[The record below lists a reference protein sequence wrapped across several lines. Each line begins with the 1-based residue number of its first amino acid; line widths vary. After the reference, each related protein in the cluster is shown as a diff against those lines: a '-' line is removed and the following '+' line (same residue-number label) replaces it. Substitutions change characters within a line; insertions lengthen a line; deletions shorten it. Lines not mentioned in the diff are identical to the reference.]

1 MYRTAEK
8 IARSDKNSLSC
19 TSQKLFSFFD
29 SYLRA
34 AVNYFC
40 FSILFACVAVQL
52 MEITNYIGGKLVP
65 ELLRQKIIYIDGAD
79 DTEFINIDSVDV
91 NELNEAFALTK
102 PYAVDVKLS
111 RYAERDVKHEFHL
124 VVKVS
129 NIIYTFFFCVFGYLF
144 VDVASIFFSLHIHN
158 DTRNEK

>member
-1 MYRTAEK
+1 
-8 IARSDKNSLSC
+8 
-19 TSQKLFSFFD
+19 
-29 SYLRA
+29 
-34 AVNYFC
+34 
-40 FSILFACVAVQL
+40 
-52 MEITNYIGGKLVP
+52 MEIKNYIAVKLVP

-91 NELNEAFALTK
+91 KELNEAFALTK

-129 NIIYTFFFCVFGYLF
+129 NI
-144 VDVASIFFSLHIHN
+144 FFSVYFLLLLL
-158 DTRNEK
+158 

>member
-1 MYRTAEK
+1 
-8 IARSDKNSLSC
+8 
-19 TSQKLFSFFD
+19 
-29 SYLRA
+29 
-34 AVNYFC
+34 
-40 FSILFACVAVQL
+40 
-52 MEITNYIGGKLVP
+52 MEIKNYIAVKLVP

-91 NELNEAFALTK
+91 KELNEAFALTK

-129 NIIYTFFFCVFGYLF
+129 NIFFLCVWICCCYFEHF
-144 VDVASIFFSLHIHN
+144 IHIHN
-158 DTRNEK
+158 KTRNEK

>member
-1 MYRTAEK
+1 
-8 IARSDKNSLSC
+8 
-19 TSQKLFSFFD
+19 
-29 SYLRA
+29 
-34 AVNYFC
+34 
-40 FSILFACVAVQL
+40 
-52 MEITNYIGGKLVP
+52 MEITNYIVGKLVP

-129 NIIYTFFFCVFGYLF
+129 NIIYIFFFCVFGYLF
-144 VDVASIFFSLHIHN
+144 VDVVSIFFSLHIHN